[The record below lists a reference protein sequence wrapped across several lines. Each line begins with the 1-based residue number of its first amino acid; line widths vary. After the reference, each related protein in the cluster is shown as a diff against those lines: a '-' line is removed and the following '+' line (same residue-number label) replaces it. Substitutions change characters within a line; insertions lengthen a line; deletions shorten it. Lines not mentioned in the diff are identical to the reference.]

1 LEKPL
6 KTPTRHLT
14 FLILLGIS
22 LLFLPACGS
31 KDNVKSQQLAETVL
45 NPEPTAVSTPA
56 SEIGMAADQNDN
68 SPAPYVEK
76 IKRTK
81 DSKIISTTP
90 SVTAVT
96 PAAPPPSTPAPAMET
111 PAPAVKPKS
120 SGWIW
125 WVLILLILGGVGWY
139 FWSESRSGNNPQQ
152 PNPPTGGLSPV
163 SGFTAFQNKNEGKS
177 KTKTSFWFKK
187 LF

>member
-1 LEKPL
+1 MNTL
-6 KTPTRHLT
+6 TQRLT
-14 FLILLGIS
+14 FLALLGIS

-31 KDNVKSQQLAETVL
+31 KDTVKSQQVAETVL
-45 NPEPTAVSTPA
+45 NPEPTAVPTTTSHIAMPT
-56 SEIGMAADQNDN
+56 DQTDN
-68 SPAPYVEK
+68 GPTSYVEK

-90 SVTAVT
+90 SVTEVVT
-96 PAAPPPSTPAPAMET
+96 AATPQATPPPAPPMET
-111 PAPAVKPKS
+111 PAPPVKAKG
-120 SGWIW
+120 SGWFW
-125 WVLILLILGGVGWY
+125 WVLILLAIGGGGWY
-139 FWSESRSGNNPQQ
+139 FWSESRSDNHPHQ

-163 SGFTAFQNKNEGKS
+163 SGFTALKNKNEGNS